1 MWTGHTI
8 LPTSSPSTFPSVKS
22 NFCCY
27 CLGWVS
33 RDYKGFRILYHT
45 GDNSLSSYIHLH
57 CSGGL
62 IGEVSKVCILPD
74 LDLGIVLLTNHEVV
88 EVLDTIVYQILDYA
102 IEHRSISG
110 LQDLKECCK
119 Y

>member
-1 MWTGHTI
+1 MWKGHTI
-8 LPTSSPSTFPSVKS
+8 LPTSSPSTFPSIRS
-22 NFCCY
+22 NFCYY

-45 GDNSLSSYIHLH
+45 GSSLYTFALTL
-57 CSGGL
+57 SGGL

-74 LDLGIVLLTNHEVV
+74 LDLGIVLLMNHEVV
-88 EVLDTIVYQILDYA
+88 EMLDTIVYQILDYV

-110 LQDLKECCK
+110 LQDLEECCK
-119 Y
+119 CQ